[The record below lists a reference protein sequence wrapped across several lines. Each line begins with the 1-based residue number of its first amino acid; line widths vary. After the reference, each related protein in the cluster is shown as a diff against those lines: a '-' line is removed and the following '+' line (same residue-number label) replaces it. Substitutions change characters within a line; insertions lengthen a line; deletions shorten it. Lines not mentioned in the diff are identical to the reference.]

1 MGLIAPVIASD
12 RHVIVLRTEFV
23 SFCLEFLHLRR
34 KVSAQMQ
41 PWAGVR
47 ASEPRDRGSMRSH
60 LTQNF
65 SFFTETKLD
74 GDRITVHGGG

>member
-34 KVSAQMQ
+34 KFQRKCSRGQAFGHVSREIE
-41 PWAGVR
+41 VR
-47 ASEPRDRGSMRSH
+47 
-60 LTQNF
+60 
-65 SFFTETKLD
+65 
-74 GDRITVHGGG
+74 